1 MSHLTDG
8 QLHAFLDGSVEAL
21 DGATLSEAGSHIAA
35 CDDCGARLEAAR
47 LVRDEAV
54 SLLGTAAPSS
64 FSPAPFEEL
73 ERRAARVDPGS
84 ASEPTSGRS
93 AMSRRLFGR
102 PGSLAWAASLTV
114 ALTAGWLARGTVGS
128 GMLDR
133 PAVVAPSE
141 SIALQGEQEASALDQ
156 SLDRY
161 RAESLEGSVGGE
173 GDADEGGFDVVALPS
188 TESPAELKESRNA
201 QAETP
206 PPEFFSREGGEPEEE
221 GAYRRRADGAA
232 MDEVATKTAGEE
244 APPAD
249 DRPARVAEE
258 LDARRL
264 ESGNREQAAQPEL
277 QRAVEPDLERAAAK
291 MARPDVAGRSAAGL
305 GAVEGPA
312 DWQPVRRD
320 QAEALLGGALKTVE
334 GLRVLSVYARASG
347 EAPEVWTAQ
356 QLVSGHQLNLRQT
369 PLGGDRFGDLEEGV
383 VANELDEPAADPVS
397 EMEARPHPGQQA
409 YYETLESL
417 LVDGFLIEARAPLS
431 TDSLRVLLSR
441 LKD

>member
-1 MSHLTDG
+1 M
-8 QLHAFLDGSVEAL
+8 A
-21 DGATLSEAGSHIAA
+21 
-35 CDDCGARLEAAR
+35 
-47 LVRDEAV
+47 
-54 SLLGTAAPSS
+54 
-64 FSPAPFEEL
+64 
-73 ERRAARVDPGS
+73 
-84 ASEPTSGRS
+84 
-93 AMSRRLFGR
+93 
-102 PGSLAWAASLTV
+102 
-114 ALTAGWLARGTVGS
+114 
-128 GMLDR
+128 DR
-133 PAVVAPSE
+133 PAEVAPSE

-173 GDADEGGFDVVALPS
+173 GDADEGGSDVVALPS

-206 PPEFFSREGGEPEEE
+206 SPELFLREGGEPEEE
-221 GAYRRRADGAA
+221 GAYRRRGDEAA
-232 MDEVATKTAGEE
+232 MDMDEVATKTTGEE

-258 LDARRL
+258 LNARRL
-264 ESGNREQAAQPEL
+264 ETGNREQAVQPEL

-334 GLRVLSVYARASG
+334 GLPVLSVYARASG
-347 EAPEVWTAQ
+347 AAAEVWTAQ

-369 PLGGDRFGDLEEGV
+369 PLGGDRFGDLEESV

-431 TDSLRVLLSR
+431 PDSLRVLLSR

>member
-1 MSHLTDG
+1 
-8 QLHAFLDGSVEAL
+8 
-21 DGATLSEAGSHIAA
+21 
-35 CDDCGARLEAAR
+35 
-47 LVRDEAV
+47 
-54 SLLGTAAPSS
+54 
-64 FSPAPFEEL
+64 
-73 ERRAARVDPGS
+73 
-84 ASEPTSGRS
+84 
-93 AMSRRLFGR
+93 MSRRLFGR

-156 SLDRY
+156 SLDPY
-161 RAESLEGSVGGE
+161 RA
-173 GDADEGGFDVVALPS
+173 
-188 TESPAELKESRNA
+188 ESPAELKESRNA

-232 MDEVATKTAGEE
+232 MDEVATKTSGEE

-264 ESGNREQAAQPEL
+264 ETGNREQAAQPEL
-277 QRAVEPDLERAAAK
+277 QRAAEPDLERAAAK

-334 GLRVLSVYARASG
+334 GLPVLSMYARASG
-347 EAPEVWTAQ
+347 AAPEVWTAQ

-369 PLGGDRFGDLEEGV
+369 PLGGDGFGDLEEGV
-383 VANELDEPAADPVS
+383 VANELDEPAADPAS

-431 TDSLRVLLSR
+431 PDSLRVLLSR